1 MGLFAPWFL
10 AGMAGLALPLYL
22 HLLKRLKSPPKP
34 VPSLMLYEARTIS
47 STRHRRLDYLLLLS
61 LRLLVL
67 LLLILAF
74 ANPFINRNAAV
85 LASNRLVLLVVDN
98 SFSMR
103 AGTGASDTRLADA
116 KDAAMRVLSGKGAA
130 RAQVAAFGSQLRLMT
145 QPIEDQ
151 SALRAAVQAI
161 QPGDGHGNFGELA
174 RAVRAMAESVHTPI
188 ELHLF
193 SDMQRSELAA
203 TFSDMALPDTV
214 TLVTHAVVAKAE
226 PNWTVE
232 SVDAPGQVWGKDAKP
247 VHVQAV
253 IAGYGTPAAKRTV
266 SLVVN
271 GKTTA
276 TKTVTVPANGRATVD
291 FPALEVPYGFS
302 RCEVKIDAADT
313 LPADDLRRF
322 AVERSDPQKALLI
335 HNYGDGRSPLYVGAA
350 LSAAAQSAFTLE
362 SINVNEAA
370 DRRPSNY
377 AFIILSDVN
386 AVPSLLEN
394 SLTQYVRS
402 GGSLFIAAG
411 TSAGA
416 RLQIPIFGAHIAHTR
431 DYSRVPD
438 RYMGVGSSDSS
449 YPAVAKSGGW
459 PGVKFFYALD
469 VDPGA
474 GPDAA
479 RVIVRLGDQTPLL
492 LEKRI
497 GEGRVL
503 LFTSGLDNLTN
514 DFPLDPAFVPFIEQT
529 ARYLAGSERQ
539 GGARPVDAYF
549 ELRNARE
556 QARQQSQSVEV
567 TDPEGKRPL
576 TLSEAAS
583 AQSFQLTEAGYYQI
597 RLADGRQDEVGVNP
611 DPKESNLDVIPEDV
625 LALWQGKGGPSSQA
639 ASTPGQSTGEPANP
653 GTPSKTPQYLWWY
666 VMLLVL
672 AFAVA
677 ESVVASGYLGTQ
689 RDEGDGLPKPNV
701 RNTQRVG

>member
-10 AGMAGLALPLYL
+10 AALAGLAFPFYL
-22 HLLKRLKSPPKP
+22 HLLKRQTRTPKP
-34 VPSLMLYEARTIS
+34 VSSLMLYESRTQS
-47 STRHRRLDYLLLLS
+47 STRHSRLRYFLLLS

-74 ANPFINRNAAV
+74 ANPFINRNTAA

-103 AGTGASDTRLADA
+103 AGTRLADA
-116 KDAAMRVLSGKGAA
+116 RDAAMSVLSGKGAA

-161 QPGDGHGNFGELA
+161 PPGDGHGNFGELA

-193 SDMQRSELAA
+193 SDMQRGDLAP
-203 TFSDMALPDTV
+203 TFSDMALPANV
-214 TLVTHAVVAKAE
+214 KLVTHAVVTKAQ

-253 IAGYGTPAAKRTV
+253 IAGYGTGAAQRTV

-276 TKTVTVPANGRATVD
+276 TKTVAVPANGRATVD
-291 FPALEVPYGFS
+291 FPALVVPYGFS
-302 RCEVKIDAADT
+302 RCEVKLEDDAF
-313 LPADDLRRF
+313 PADDLRRF
-322 AVERSDPQKALLI
+322 AVERSDPQRALLI
-335 HNYGDGRSPLYVGAA
+335 HNYGDSRSPLYVGAA
-350 LSAAAQSAFTLE
+350 LSAAAQSAFILE
-362 SINVNEAA
+362 SINVSEAA
-370 DRRPSNY
+370 DRQPSNY
-377 AFIILSDVN
+377 AFIVLSDLN
-386 AVPSLLEN
+386 SLPSLLEN
-394 SLTQYVRS
+394 SLTEYVRS

-416 RLQIPIFGAHIAHTR
+416 RSQIPIFGARIVETR
-431 DYSRVPD
+431 DYNRIPD
-438 RYMGVGSSDSS
+438 GYMAVGSSDAS
-449 YPAVAKSGGW
+449 YPAVAKAAGW

-469 VDPGA
+469 VDPGV
-474 GPDAA
+474 GPGAA

-497 GEGRVL
+497 GEGRVVL
-503 LFTSGLDNLTN
+503 LTSGLDNLTN
-514 DFPLDPAFVPFIEQT
+514 DFPLNPAFVPFIEQT

-539 GGARPVDAYF
+539 GGARPVDAYL
-549 ELRNARE
+549 ELRNAKE
-556 QARQQSQSVEV
+556 KAQGVEV

-576 TLSEAAS
+576 TLGEAAS
-583 AQSFQLTEAGYYQI
+583 AQSFQLTEAGFYQL
-597 RLADGRQDEVGVNP
+597 RLANGRQDEVGVNP
-611 DPKESNLDVIPEDV
+611 DPKESNLDVIPDDV
-625 LALWQGKGGPSSQA
+625 LALWQGNG
-639 ASTPGQSTGEPANP
+639 
-653 GTPSKTPQYLWWY
+653 GTPSPEPATLNNAPGSATPQKTPQSFWWY
-666 VMLLVL
+666 VILLAF

-677 ESVVASGYLGTQ
+677 ESAVASRYLGTQ
-689 RDEGDGLPKPNV
+689 REEG
-701 RNTQRVG
+701 

>member
-10 AGMAGLALPLYL
+10 AGLAGVALPLYL
-22 HLLKRLKSPPKP
+22 HLLKRHKRPPKP
-34 VPSLMLYEARTIS
+34 VPSLMLYESRVVS
-47 STRHRRLDYLLLLS
+47 STKHKRLDHILLLS
-61 LRLLVL
+61 LRLLL
-67 LLLILAF
+67 LALLILAF
-74 ANPFINRNAAV
+74 ANPFINRNAAA
-85 LASNRLVLLVVDN
+85 LASNRLVLLVIDN

-103 AGTGASDTRLADA
+103 AGTRLADA
-116 KDAAMRVLSGKGAA
+116 KDAAIGVLASKGAA

-145 QPIEDQ
+145 QAIEDQ
-151 SALRAAVQAI
+151 SALRAAVQSI

-174 RAVRAMAESVHTPI
+174 RAVRGMAESVHTPI
-188 ELHLF
+188 EVHLF
-193 SDMQRSELAA
+193 SDMQRGELAA
-203 TFSDMALPDTV
+203 TFADMALPANANV
-214 TLVTHAVVAKAE
+214 VTHAVVTKAQ

-253 IAGYGTPAAKRTV
+253 IAGYGTPGAQRSV

-276 TKTVTVPANGRATVD
+276 TKSVAIPANGRATVD

-302 RCEVKIDAADT
+302 RCEVKIDSADGFA
-313 LPADDLRRF
+313 ADDLRRF
-322 AVERSDPQKALLI
+322 AVERSDPQKVLLI
-335 HNYGDGRSPLYVGAA
+335 HNYGDSRSPLYVGAA

-362 SINVNEAA
+362 SINVTEAA
-370 DRRPSNY
+370 DRKPSNY

-386 AVPSLLEN
+386 TVPSLLEN

-416 RLQIPIFGAHIAHTR
+416 RLQIPIFGAHIAATR

-449 YPAVAKSGGW
+449 YPAMAKAGGW
-459 PGVKFFYALD
+459 PGVKFFYALN
-469 VDPGA
+469 VDPGV

-497 GEGRVL
+497 GEGRVML
-503 LFTSGLDNLTN
+503 LTSGLDNLTN
-514 DFPLDPAFVPFIEQT
+514 DFPLAPAFVPFIEQT

-539 GGARPVDAYF
+539 GGARIVDAYL
-549 ELRNARE
+549 ELRNAKERA
-556 QARQQSQSVEV
+556 QGVEV

-576 TLSEAAS
+576 TLGEAAS
-583 AQSFQLTEAGYYQI
+583 AQSFQLTEAGYYQL

-611 DPKESNLDVIPEDV
+611 DPKESNLDVIPDDA
-625 LALWQGKGGPSSQA
+625 LAAWQGNGGRSSQA
-639 ASTPGQSTGEPANP
+639 AAAPGQPPGQTPPA
-653 GTPSKTPQYLWWY
+653 TPQKTPESFWWY
-666 VMLLVL
+666 VMLFV
-672 AFAVA
+672 FAAAIA
-677 ESVVASGYLGTQ
+677 ESVIASGYLGTQ
-689 RDEGDGLPKPNV
+689 RE
-701 RNTQRVG
+701 QE

>member
-1 MGLFAPWFL
+1 MGFFAPWFL
-10 AGMAGLALPLYL
+10 AAFAGVALPLYL
-22 HLLKRLKSPPKP
+22 HLLKKLKSTPRRWA
-34 VPSLMLYEARTIS
+34 SLMFFESRTQS
-47 STRHRRLDYLLLLS
+47 STHHRRLDHLLLLS
-61 LRLLVL
+61 LRLLSL
-67 LLLILAF
+67 ALLIFAF
-74 ANPFINRNAAV
+74 ASPFINRSAAA
-85 LASNRLVLLVVDN
+85 LTSNRLVLLVVDN

-103 AGTGASDTRLADA
+103 AGNRLADA
-116 KDAAMRVLSGKGAA
+116 KAAAIRVLSGKGAA
-130 RAQVAAFGSQLRLMT
+130 RAQVAVFGSQLRLMT
-145 QPIEDQ
+145 QPIDDQ
-151 SALRAAVQAI
+151 SSLRAAVQAI

-174 RAVRAMAESVHTPI
+174 RAVRAMAESVRTPI
-188 ELHLF
+188 ELRLF

-203 TFSDMALPDTV
+203 TFSDMALPANV
-214 TLVTHAVVAKAE
+214 QLVTHAVVTRAQ

-253 IAGYGTPAAKRTV
+253 IAGYGTPAAQRTV

-276 TKTVTVPANGRATVD
+276 TKTVSVPANGRATVD
-291 FPALEVPYGFS
+291 FPSLEVPYGFS
-302 RCEVKIDAADT
+302 RCEVKIDSADGF
-313 LPADDLRRF
+313 PADDLRRF

-335 HNYGDGRSPLYVGAA
+335 HNYGDNRSPLYVSAA

-377 AFIILSDVN
+377 AFVILSDLN
-386 AVPSLLEN
+386 TLPSLLEN

-402 GGSLFIAAG
+402 GGSLLIAAG
-411 TSAGA
+411 TSSGG
-416 RLQIPIFGAHIAHTR
+416 RSQIPIFGAHIIQTR
-431 DYSRVPD
+431 DYTRAPD
-438 RYMGVGSSDSS
+438 RYMAVGSSDAS
-449 YPAVAKSGGW
+449 YPAVAKAGGW
-459 PGVKFFYALD
+459 PGVKFYYALD
-469 VDPGA
+469 VDPGV

-497 GEGRVL
+497 GEGRVVL
-503 LFTSGLDNLTN
+503 LTSGLDNLTN
-514 DFPLDPAFVPFIEQT
+514 DFPLNPAFVPFIEQT

-549 ELRNARE
+549 ELRSDRE
-556 QARQQSQSVEV
+556 QRREHGQPVEV

-597 RLADGRQDEVGVNP
+597 RLANGRQDEVGVNA
-611 DPKESNLDVIPEDV
+611 DPKESNLDVIPNDV
-625 LALWQGKGGPSSQA
+625 LSLWQGTSGQSSQA
-639 ASTPGQSTGEPANP
+639 ASAS
-653 GTPSKTPQYLWWY
+653 GTPLQSKTPETIWWY
-666 VMLLVL
+666 VMLLAL
-672 AFAVA
+672 AAA
-677 ESVVASGYLGTQ
+677 LTESALASQYLGTQ
-689 RDEGDGLPKPNV
+689 REE
-701 RNTQRVG
+701 

>member
-10 AGMAGLALPLYL
+10 AGLAGVALPLYL
-22 HLLKRLKSPPKP
+22 HLLKRHKRPPKP
-34 VPSLMLYEARTIS
+34 VPSLMLYESRVVS
-47 STRHRRLDYLLLLS
+47 STKHKRLDHILLLS
-61 LRLLVL
+61 LRLLL
-67 LLLILAF
+67 LALLVLAF
-74 ANPFINRNAAV
+74 ANPFINRNAAA
-85 LASNRLVLLVVDN
+85 LASNRLVLLVIDN

-103 AGTGASDTRLADA
+103 AGTRLADA
-116 KDAAMRVLSGKGAA
+116 KDAAMGVLAGKGSAP
-130 RAQVAAFGSQLRLMT
+130 AQVAAFGSQLRLMT

-174 RAVRAMAESVHTPI
+174 RAVRGMAESVHTPI
-188 ELHLF
+188 EVHVF
-193 SDMQRSELAA
+193 SDMQRTELAS
-203 TFSDMALPDTV
+203 TFADMALPANAKV
-214 TLVTHAVVAKAE
+214 VTHAVAAKAQ

-253 IAGYGTPAAKRTV
+253 IAGYGTPTSQRNV

-276 TKTVTVPANGRATVD
+276 TKSVAVPANGRATVD

-302 RCEVKIDAADT
+302 RCEVKIDSADGFV
-313 LPADDLRRF
+313 ADDLRRF
-322 AVERSDPQKALLI
+322 AVERSDPQKVLLI
-335 HNYGDGRSPLYVGAA
+335 HNYGDSRSPLYVGAA

-362 SINVNEAA
+362 SINVTEAA
-370 DRRPSNY
+370 DRKPSNY
-377 AFIILSDVN
+377 AFILLSDLN
-386 AVPSLLEN
+386 TLPSLLEN

-402 GGSLFIAAG
+402 GGSLFITAG

-416 RLQIPIFGAHIAHTR
+416 RSQIPIFGAHIVTTR

-449 YPAVAKSGGW
+449 YPAVAKAGGW

-469 VDPGA
+469 VDPGT

-497 GEGRVL
+497 GEGRVML
-503 LFTSGLDNLTN
+503 LTSGLDNLTN
-514 DFPLDPAFVPFIEQT
+514 DFPLAPAFVPFIEQT

-539 GGARPVDAYF
+539 GGARTVDAYL
-549 ELRNARE
+549 ELRNAKERG
-556 QARQQSQSVEV
+556 QGVEV

-576 TLSEAAS
+576 TLGEAAS
-583 AQSFQLTEAGYYQI
+583 AQSFQLTEAGYYQL
-597 RLADGRQDEVGVNP
+597 RLANGRQDEVGVNP
-611 DPKESNLDVIPEDV
+611 DPKESNLDVIPDDV
-625 LALWQGKGGPSSQA
+625 LALWQGNSGKSSEEA
-639 ASTPGQSTGEPANP
+639 AVPGQPTSPAAP
-653 GTPSKTPQYLWWY
+653 QKTPESLWWY
-666 VMLLVL
+666 VMLFVL
-672 AFAVA
+672 AAAVA
-677 ESVVASGYLGTQ
+677 ESVLASGYLGTQ
-689 RDEGDGLPKPNV
+689 REEEMSSKPA
-701 RNTQRVG
+701 